1 MSLGARELD
10 DLLAIAR
17 RIVAEACALLRTVDR
32 STMAVTTKS
41 NANDLVTEWDRRIED
56 LILERLR
63 AATPG
68 IPILGE
74 ESSSSSSLTRGRE
87 NSSELEFSGRVDE
100 HARSA
105 SAVNT
110 RWLVDPIDGT
120 VNFSHGLPFYGV
132 TVSLEDAGD
141 PVVGVIAAPVLGWE
155 AHARRGGGAFAED
168 GSRLAV
174 SRNDDVSRAMMA
186 TGFPYDRATSRGNFA
201 AWEHFQIRAR
211 ACRRFGAASLDM
223 MMVARGWIDGYWE
236 SGIEAWDLSAGA
248 LLVREAGGR
257 VTGVTGGPF
266 VSDEGHALATNGI
279 IHDAVAAD
287 LTDLRRRGP

>member
-1 MSLGARELD
+1 M
-10 DLLAIAR
+10 AI
-17 RIVAEACALLRTVDR
+17 
-32 STMAVTTKS
+32 STKS
-41 NANDLVTEWDRRIED
+41 NANDLVTEWDRRVED
-56 LILERLR
+56 LIRARLR
-63 AATPG
+63 QETPD
-68 IPILGE
+68 IPIVGE
-74 ESSSSSSLTRGRE
+74 ESGAGTSTTTTTSSG
-87 NSSELEFSGRVDE
+87 
-100 HARSA
+100 
-105 SAVNT
+105 T
-110 RWLVDPIDGT
+110 RWLIDPIDGT

-132 TVSLEDAGD
+132 TVSLEEAGE
-141 PVVGVIAAPVLGWE
+141 PVAGVIAAPALGWE
-155 AHARRGGGAFAED
+155 GHARRGGGAFAED

-174 SRNDDVSRAMMA
+174 SRTADVARAMLA

-287 LTDLRRRGP
+287 LTDLRRRGA